1 MSKGGRYLAQ
11 KAPKPAKKSNG
22 TKVLIIVLVVVLL
35 LCAAIGAFVISKI
48 NKISRAERAENQL
61 TQEMINSL
69 MVEDETEPTT
79 APTETAPPETTEPE
93 VTEPDYG
100 KAGKIVN
107 ILVIGQDARP
117 GEDSK
122 NADTVILLTVN
133 KETKVLTMTSFLR
146 DTLVYIP
153 EFRDT
158 YGTPHSGRTK
168 ITLAYALGNQW
179 GGDLGAMELMDSV
192 IERNFGPVVD
202 NNIEIDFDAFD
213 EIINAIGG
221 IYVNLNADEVKY
233 LENEFKDLPNY
244 VFNEGECRLDGW
256 SAEVYA
262 RMRHSTNADNDFNR
276 TDRQRAV
283 ISGVVEKCRHMSIS
297 ELNKLV
303 DTFLPKILTDM
314 SNEDIATYM
323 LELLPLLPELQIASQ
338 QCPSPEMERYG
349 KLVDLFGD
357 GVEHSV
363 LYFTESK
370 AKEIMIPITEG

>member
-1 MSKGGRYLAQ
+1 MSKGGRYLSQ
-11 KAPKPAKKSNG
+11 KAPKPAKKKTG
-22 TKVLIIVLVVVLL
+22 AKVLIIVLVAVLL
-35 LCAAIGAFVISKI
+35 LCAGIAAFVISKI
-48 NKISRAERAENQL
+48 NKINRAERAENQL
-61 TQEMINSL
+61 TQEMIDSML
-69 MVEDETEPTT
+69 VEEETEPTT
-79 APTETAPPETTEPE
+79 APTETEPPETEPE

-100 KAGKIVN
+100 KTGKIVN
-107 ILVIGQDARP
+107 VLVVGQDARI

-153 EFRDT
+153 EFVDAN
-158 YGTPHSGRTK
+158 GTTHSGRTK
-168 ITLAYALGNQW
+168 ITLAYALGNSW
-179 GGDLGAMELMDSV
+179 GGSLGAMELMDSV
-192 IERNFGPVVD
+192 IERNFGPNVD
-202 NNIEIDFDAFD
+202 RNIEIDFDAFD

-221 IYVNLNADEVKY
+221 IYVNLNEDEVKY
-233 LENEFKDLPNY
+233 LENEFKDMPYY

-283 ISGVVEKCRHMSIS
+283 ISGVVDKCRHMSIS
-297 ELNKLV
+297 ELNNLV

-323 LELLPLLPELQIASQ
+323 LELLPLLPDLQIASQ